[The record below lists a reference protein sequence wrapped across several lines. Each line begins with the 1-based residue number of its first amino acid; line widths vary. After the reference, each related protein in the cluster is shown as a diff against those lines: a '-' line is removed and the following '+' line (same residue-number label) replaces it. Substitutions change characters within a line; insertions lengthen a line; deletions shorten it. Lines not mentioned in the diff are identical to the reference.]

1 MDPSPHRT
9 IKNEQGM
16 ALVVC
21 LLIMVVMALIATA
34 VTTNSTVEIKIS
46 GNQRNKAVS
55 FNNADVGTGITPEI
69 IEQNLA
75 DTSWDS
81 GDHSWVS
88 ADAAYLFLSADNN
101 GDGTDDFQILVNE
114 DAAGSGKIAFTT
126 ISGTLNDAI
135 TIRNKIDPLGNTL
148 TAWETITS
156 VDVGKTG
163 SLAAGNA
170 MQMAAGYEG
179 LGKGASGGGYHAYY
193 LCDSTGSTGNNTTT
207 ANELYYRH
215 VSK

>member
-1 MDPSPHRT
+1 MNKSSPI

-21 LLIMVVMALIATA
+21 LMIMVVMALIATG

-69 IEQNLA
+69 IEQNFDA
-75 DTSWDS
+75 VSWDS
-81 GDHSWVS
+81 GDHRWD
-88 ADAAYLFLSADNN
+88 AAEAAYLFLSADNN
-101 GDGTDDFQILVNE
+101 GDSTDDLQILVSE
-114 DAAGSGKIAFTT
+114 DAAGSGKIAFAT
-126 ISGTLNDAI
+126 ISSTLSNVI
-135 TIRNKIDPLGNTL
+135 TIRSKIDSLGKTL
-148 TAWETITS
+148 PAWETITS

-163 SLAAGNA
+163 GLAAGNA

-179 LGKGASGGGYHAYY
+179 LGKGAGGGGYHAYY
-193 LCDSTGSTGNNTTT
+193 LCDSTGTAGNNTTT
-207 ANELYYRH
+207 ASELYYRH

>member
-1 MDPSPHRT
+1 MNTST
-9 IKNEQGM
+9 TIIKNEQGM

-21 LLIMVVMALIATA
+21 LMIMVVMALIATG

-69 IEQNLA
+69 IEQNLD
-75 DTSWDS
+75 DTSWDN
-81 GDHSWVS
+81 GDSNWVD
-88 ADAAYLFLSADNN
+88 ADDAYLFLSTDNN
-101 GDGTDDFQILVNE
+101 GDSTDDLQILVNE
-114 DAAGSGKIAFTT
+114 DSPGSGKIAFAT
-126 ISGTLNDAI
+126 ISGTLSNEI
-135 TIRNKIDPLGNTL
+135 TIKSKIDSLGNTL
-148 TAWETITS
+148 TAWETISS

-163 SLAAGNA
+163 GLAAGNA

-179 LGKGASGGGYHAYY
+179 LGKGAGGGGYHAYY
-193 LCDSTGSTGNNTTT
+193 LCGSTGSAGNNTTT

-215 VSK
+215 VAK

>member
-1 MDPSPHRT
+1 MNKSSLI

-16 ALVVC
+16 ALVIC
-21 LLIMVVMALIATA
+21 LMIMVVMALIATG

-69 IEQNLA
+69 IEQNLDA
-75 DTSWDS
+75 ASWDS
-81 GDHSWVS
+81 GDPGWVA
-88 ADAAYLFLSADNN
+88 ADTAYLFLSTDNN
-101 GDGTDDFQILVNE
+101 GDSTDDLQILVNE
-114 DAAGSGKIAFTT
+114 DAAGSSKIAFAT
-126 ISGTLNDAI
+126 ISSTLNDAV
-135 TIRNKIDPLGNTL
+135 TIRSKIDSLGNTL

-163 SLAAGNA
+163 GLAAGNA
-170 MQMAAGYEG
+170 IQMAAGYEG
-179 LGKGASGGGYHAYY
+179 LGKGAGGGGYHAYY
-193 LCDSTGSTGNNTTT
+193 LCDSTGNAGNNTTT
-207 ANELYYRH
+207 ASELYYRH

>member
-1 MDPSPHRT
+1 
-9 IKNEQGM
+9 M

-21 LLIMVVMALIATA
+21 LMIMVVMALIATG

-46 GNQRNKAVS
+46 GNQRNKEVS

-69 IEQNLA
+69 IEQNLE

-81 GDHSWVS
+81 GDTSWVE
-88 ADAAYLFLSADNN
+88 ADAAYLFLSTDNH
-101 GDGTDDFQILVNE
+101 GDGTNDLQILVNE
-114 DAAGSGKIAFTT
+114 DAPGSGKIAFAALSNTLTGAVT
-126 ISGTLNDAI
+126 IKS
-135 TIRNKIDPLGNTL
+135 KIGPLGNAL
-148 TAWETITS
+148 TTWETITS
-156 VDVGKTG
+156 VDISKTG

-179 LGKGASGGGYHAYY
+179 LGKGAGGGGYHAYY
-193 LCDSTGSTGNNTTT
+193 LCNSTGSAGNNTST
-207 ANELYYRH
+207 ANELFYRH

>member
-1 MDPSPHRT
+1 
-9 IKNEQGM
+9 M

-21 LLIMVVMALIATA
+21 LMIMVVMALIATG

-69 IEQNLA
+69 IEQNLE

-81 GDHSWVS
+81 GDPGWVA
-88 ADAAYLFLSADNN
+88 ADAAYLFLSADND
-101 GDGTDDFQILVNE
+101 GDGTDDTQILVHE
-114 DAAGSGKIAFTT
+114 DAAGSGKIAFST
-126 ISGTLNDAI
+126 ISGTLAGVV
-135 TIRNKIDPLGNTL
+135 TIAGDIV
-148 TAWETITS
+148 TS
-156 VDVGKTG
+156 VDISKTG
-163 SLAAGNA
+163 GLAAGNA

-179 LGKGASGGGYHAYY
+179 LGKGASGGGYHAYF
-193 LCDSTGSTGNNTTT
+193 LCDSTGSAGNNTTT
-207 ANELYYRH
+207 ANELYYRL